1 MQRLLTIAICIY
13 CAIYAF
19 EGVVRYGLN
28 LVGADSFIFLRDG
41 ALIITLIMVGAHQF
55 LTRKLHPAFLVYFF
69 IVLLHGIVFVANF
82 QLLPPA
88 LLGAKVFLSTLA
100 GAVGASR
107 FMRPSR
113 ALVIFF
119 MLLWIGTFVGVALD
133 KFGVSF
139 PWVALTTVIDD
150 VQVDVGRDWQ
160 IEKEDSGYR
169 AGGFTR
175 SSIHAANIA
184 PLLALILIFNLRWI
198 MLRLLVGA
206 LSLPAIYWTT
216 QKGSLVA
223 YAVVAAI
230 LAIFRQHSTTPL
242 KGAFLLFL
250 LLAIALPLTLPGY
263 HMNEGN
269 AGGFSNM
276 SFNLRVEMMWPQAW
290 IWINQHG
297 VFPFGVGL
305 GGISG
310 GMQLFARE
318 NFNAADNIFIFMY
331 AYFGMFAIIYLCLT
345 LWAYF
350 RVPTDNDSSDRQAL
364 ATLLFIIIYGC
375 VLSMLE
381 DQMTGLFFGAALG
394 WIAYGRK
401 QEEKLHKE
409 VMRPLGK
416 QATTC

>member
-1 MQRLLTIAICIY
+1 MQRLLTLAICIY

-28 LVGADSFIFLRDG
+28 LVGADSLIFLRDV
-41 ALIITLIMVGAHQF
+41 ALVVPLIFVGAHQF
-55 LTRKLHPAFLVYFF
+55 LTRKLHSAFLIYFF
-69 IVLLHGIVFVANF
+69 IVLVHGLVFLANF

-113 ALVIFF
+113 TLVIFF
-119 MLLWIGTFVGVALD
+119 LLLWIGTFIGVALD

-184 PLLALILIFNLRWI
+184 PLLALILIFNLRG
-198 MLRLLVGA
+198 LVFRLLVGG
-206 LSLPAIYWTT
+206 LSMPVIYWTT

-223 YAVVAAI
+223 YAVVVLL
-230 LAIFRQHSTTPL
+230 LAIFRHRATIPL
-242 KGAFLLFL
+242 KAAFLFFL
-250 LLAIALPLTLPGY
+250 LLAVALPLALPGY
-263 HMNEGN
+263 HMNEEN

-290 IWINQHG
+290 TWINQHG
-297 VFPFGVGL
+297 MFPFGVGL

-318 NFNAADNIFIFMY
+318 QFNAADNIFIFMY
-331 AYFGMFAIIYLCLT
+331 AYFGMFAVVYLCLT

-350 RVPTDNDSSDRQAL
+350 RVPTDGSSSDRQAL

-381 DQMTGLFFGAALG
+381 DQMTALFFGAALG
-394 WIAYGRK
+394 WITHGRK
-401 QEEKLHKE
+401 DERCANLD
-409 VMRPLGK
+409 
-416 QATTC
+416 